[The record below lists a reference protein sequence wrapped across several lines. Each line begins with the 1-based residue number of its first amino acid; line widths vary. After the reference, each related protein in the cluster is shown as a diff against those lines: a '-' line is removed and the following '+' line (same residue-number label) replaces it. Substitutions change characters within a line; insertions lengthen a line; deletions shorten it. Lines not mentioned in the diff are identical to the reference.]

1 MIDKTPCTIRTKIYG
16 ASYNDRQHVIA
27 DIEPGDD
34 LDFLREWSNPHDYN
48 AIAVYFNDFQV
59 GYLNADLAYDISP
72 LIDTEE
78 YILTGHALEVTGGD
92 NGRFLGCNIEIT
104 VERIEEK
111 VLCARK
117 IRETEKDFKKAKG
130 SAIRIF
136 VTSFTCFFLAIM
148 VYFLS
153 VSVSVA
159 MFILFVVLLMVSIP
173 RIASVSKV
181 RKKLDAYKRQLKKM

>member
-1 MIDKTPCTIRTKIYG
+1 MIDKIPCTIRTKIYG

-34 LDFLREWSNPHDYN
+34 LYFYREWSNPHDYN

-92 NGRFLGCNIEIT
+92 NGRFLGCNIEVT
-104 VERIEEK
+104 VDRIDEK
-111 VLCARK
+111 VLCTRK
-117 IRETEKDFKKAKG
+117 MRKTEIEYKRNVKSIIRTLVA
-130 SAIRIF
+130 ALICF
-136 VTSFTCFFLAIM
+136 VLAVL

-153 VSVSVA
+153 IGTAVVIFVLFFVFFINLVS
-159 MFILFVVLLMVSIP
+159 
-173 RIASVSKV
+173 RIASTSKL
-181 RKKLDAYKRQLKKM
+181 KKQIEAYKKQLKSM